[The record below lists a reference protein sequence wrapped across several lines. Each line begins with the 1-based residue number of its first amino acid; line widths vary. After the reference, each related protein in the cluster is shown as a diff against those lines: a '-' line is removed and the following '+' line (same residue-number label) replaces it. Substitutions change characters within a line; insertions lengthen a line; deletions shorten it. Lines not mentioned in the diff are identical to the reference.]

1 MQKLSLKDFEHH
13 ISPVTWEAAD
23 DLVQGGQVKK
33 LQEIEKHFW
42 VGRLETDLGDFEA
55 EVIITPHKI
64 KAYACE
70 CFTEGRR
77 LMCPHIAATLL
88 KIRQFYAQKEDDRQL
103 RAQRKSSQELTRLT
117 VQTAL
122 ENASPEAL
130 ADFVREYA
138 RRDRDF
144 SLALKT
150 RFAALVSESENPYAL
165 LLDSVLPK
173 PKPAQK
179 VTEADFRRLRKALD
193 GLEAQLN
200 LATNAEDF
208 RGRFQ
213 ISSAILLKINY
224 LIEKLEGNRRE
235 ALLYFSRLSFET
247 LLQLHDQAPS
257 PELRQSVWDLLF
269 EFSNKQIYPLELQRE
284 ALQFLSQTASEN
296 SKFTIIQTQ
305 FIQVPYPAPAFL
317 LHLYL
322 AALAVRKLPEGC
334 IRVLEEYSSQAA
346 QVKAA
351 FLQLYYLKQWDAATL
366 VGEHFLQNKVF
377 DTSSQ
382 REIEDVLLFIAET
395 TRDTTRQLKWTQH
408 RFLLS
413 GNIDTFGKLKNVA
426 QKKWPKVLKQVV
438 KTLQTKPD
446 IPKLATVFFLEDD
459 KVKLAELIENQ
470 DNIVLLQRYESSF
483 LTDDKAF
490 IKRMYLHFLGRYLT
504 NHFGA
509 PAAQQ
514 VRLYLSELLQKGE
527 RDLTIEIIK
536 ALGQQFPER
545 TSLPSEL
552 AELFPRSKR
561 KSF

>member
-13 ISPVTWEAAD
+13 ISPVTWESAD
-23 DLVQGGQVKK
+23 DMVLNGQVKR

-42 VGRLETDLGDFEA
+42 VGRVETDLGDFEA

-88 KIRQFYAQKEDDRQL
+88 KIRQFYAQKEEDRQL
-103 RAQRKSSQELTRLT
+103 KAQKKSSQELTRLT

-130 ADFVREYA
+130 SDFVREYA

-165 LLDSVLPK
+165 VLDSVLPK
-173 PKPAQK
+173 PKPTQK

-200 LATNAEDF
+200 IAKNAEDF
-208 RGRFQ
+208 RGEFQ

-224 LIEKLEGNRRE
+224 LIEKLDGNRRE
-235 ALLYFSRLSFET
+235 AILYFSRQSFET

-269 EFSNKQIYPLELQRE
+269 EFANKQTCPSELQRE
-284 ALQFLSQTASEN
+284 MLQFLSQTSSEN
-296 SKFTIIQTQ
+296 SKFEQIQTH
-305 FIQVPYPAPAFL
+305 FNQVPYPAPAFL

-334 IRVLEEYSSQAA
+334 TRVLEAYSA
-346 QVKAA
+346 QPALIKAA
-351 FLQLYYLKQWDAATL
+351 FLQLYYLEHWQATTL
-366 VGEHFLQNKVF
+366 VGEHFLEKNILEAN
-377 DTSSQ
+377 SQ
-382 REIEDVLLFIAET
+382 REMEDVLLYIAEKT
-395 TRDTTRQLKWTQH
+395 KDTTRQIKWLQH

-413 GNIDTFGKLKNVA
+413 GNVDLFRKLQNVA
-426 QKKWPKVLKQVV
+426 SKKWPKVLKQVV
-438 KTLQTKPD
+438 KNLQNKSD
-446 IPKLATVFFLEDD
+446 IPKLASVFFLEDD
-459 KVKLAELIENQ
+459 PKSLAELIENQ
-470 DNIVLLQRYESSF
+470 DNIALLQRYESTF
-483 LTDDKAF
+483 IANDKAF
-490 IKRMYLHFLGRYLT
+490 VKRMYLHFLGRYLSE
-504 NHFGA
+504 HFGA

-514 VRLYLSELLQKGE
+514 VRLYLSELLHKGE
-527 RDLTIEIIK
+527 RDLAIDIIK
-536 ALGQQFPER
+536 ALAQQFPER

-561 KSF
+561 KGF